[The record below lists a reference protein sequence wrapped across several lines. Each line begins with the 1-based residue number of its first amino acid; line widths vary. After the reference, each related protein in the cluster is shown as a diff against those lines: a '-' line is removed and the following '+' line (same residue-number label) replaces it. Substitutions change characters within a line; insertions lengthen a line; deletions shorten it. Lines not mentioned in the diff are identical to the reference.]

1 MKIFFTKSASFF
13 AKGASLIV
21 LLLEKLKS
29 AKKFAVSAGKM
40 REMN

>member
-1 MKIFFTKSASFF
+1 MEFFFKKSASFF
-13 AKGASLIV
+13 AKRASLIV

-29 AKKFAVSAGKM
+29 AKKFAVSAVKM